1 MARRRPLSTAGLA
14 SAMATIDEAK
24 ALIIK
29 RGSTFNHSFEAEVA
43 KVQPDPAQP
52 RKNFADTEIV
62 ELAATMQ
69 TQGQLQPI
77 LVRPNAAERGG
88 WIIVAGERR
97 WRAAKLNG
105 WSSILAVEFSGDHEV
120 ATLLENLQRVD
131 LTPVEEARG
140 IGRLI
145 EEKGWSQTQ
154 AGTALGKSKSEISSL
169 LRILDLPA
177 DILDGVSTSKLALP
191 RNVLSELARVAEG
204 PARDELLAAARS
216 GNLTLRMLRN
226 MREAPPAD
234 PKPTEPD
241 AGRTIGPVTI
251 YRMADQ
257 VRRLQAARPVLDK
270 PHRDALQSLQ
280 EAIASALRD

>member
-1 MARRRPLSTAGLA
+1 MAPRRPLSTAGLA
-14 SAMATIDEAK
+14 SAMATIDDAK
-24 ALIIK
+24 TLIIK
-29 RGSTFNHSFEAEVA
+29 RGSTFNHSFEADVA

-52 RKNFADTEIV
+52 RKSFADTEIT

-69 TQGQLQPI
+69 AQGQLQPI

-97 WRAAKLNG
+97 WRAARLNG
-105 WSSILAVEFSGDHEV
+105 WPSILAVEFSGDHDV

-140 IGRLI
+140 ISRLI
-145 EEKGWSQTQ
+145 VEKSWSQTQ
-154 AGTALGKSKSEISSL
+154 AGIVLGKSKSEISSL

-191 RNVLSELARVAEG
+191 RNVLSELARLPEG
-204 PARDELLAAARS
+204 PGRDELLAAARS
-216 GNLTLRMLRN
+216 GNLTLRMLRST
-226 MREAPPAD
+226 REAAPSSPRPA
-234 PKPTEPD
+234 EPG
-241 AGRTIGPVTI
+241 AGRTIGAITI

-257 VRRLQAARPVLDK
+257 VRRLQAAKPVLDK
-270 PHRDALQSLQ
+270 PQRDALLSLQ
-280 EAIASALRD
+280 EAIAAILRD